1 MKKSSSHSSA
11 EEMKAVVEEFEKKLL
26 EKHPDKYSRYRI
38 KFWAEMLANGGYSD
52 LDNPPAGA
60 AMFNR
65 DHSIKRSKVPVESGN
80 EAMMS
85 GMLAVV
91 NTLCQ
96 AVLPQNRSTSPKT

>member
-1 MKKSSSHSSA
+1 
-11 EEMKAVVEEFEKKLL
+11 
-26 EKHPDKYSRYRI
+26 
-38 KFWAEMLANGGYSD
+38 MLANGGYSD

-65 DHSIKRSKVPVESGN
+65 DHSIKQSKVPVESGN

-96 AVLPQNRSTSPKT
+96 AVLSHQSTSPKTSSPLKKAELRGTYFKQLGE